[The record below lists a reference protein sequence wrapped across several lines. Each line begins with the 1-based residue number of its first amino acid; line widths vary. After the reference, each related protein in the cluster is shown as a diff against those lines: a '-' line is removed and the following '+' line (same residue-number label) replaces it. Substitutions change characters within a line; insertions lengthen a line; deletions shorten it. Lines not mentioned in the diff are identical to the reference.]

1 MNNPSAQP
9 KLETVIDEQAAG
21 IQSADARNLK
31 DDPRDMFFTLPNW
44 SEIWENTPKGSS
56 IYTSDYP
63 GGTFKTEEGYEFELR
78 IYPQVQGSASG
89 LPQISVDLFSS
100 LSGVKRLYPPRMFV
114 ENCSR
119 VLNLQL
125 IQFQFMLTKS
135 EVNKMN

>member
-1 MNNPSAQP
+1 MNNPTAQP
-9 KLETVIDEQAAG
+9 KLENVIGEQAAG
-21 IQSADARNLK
+21 EQSADARNLK

-63 GGTFKTEEGYEFELR
+63 GGIFKTEEGYEFELR
-78 IYPQVQGSASG
+78 IYPQVQGSAIS
-89 LPQISVDLFSS
+89 LPQIFVYPISS
-100 LSGVKRLYPPRMFV
+100 LSGLKRFYTPRIFV
-114 ENCSR
+114 ENCLR
-119 VLNLQL
+119 VQNLQL